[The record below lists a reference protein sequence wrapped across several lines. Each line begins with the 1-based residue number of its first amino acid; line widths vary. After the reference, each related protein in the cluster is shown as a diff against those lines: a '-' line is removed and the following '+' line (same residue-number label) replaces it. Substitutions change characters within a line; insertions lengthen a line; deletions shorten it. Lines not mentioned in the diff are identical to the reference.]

1 MVTATLTG
9 EHATAC
15 PTTSGSWH
23 RVGDVEELDS
33 DLYQRVEAARVARLA
48 TLRPNATP
56 HIVPITFVLL
66 ARLIVTAIDHKPKAT
81 RSLQRL
87 RNIEVNPSVSVLFDQ
102 YDDDWDQLWW
112 VRADG
117 TARTEEPSALPG
129 AFEALVMK
137 YPPYCKH
144 RPRGPLIVVQV
155 QQWASWSPRS

>member
-1 MVTATLTG
+1 MSDGRERACSQIDPSGTVPYLNPGTTRAAHRVAVRSLAATGITAAAPDARRPGQPVVVTATLTG

-66 ARLIVTAIDHKPKAT
+66 AD
-81 RSLQRL
+81 
-87 RNIEVNPSVSVLFDQ
+87 
-102 YDDDWDQLWW
+102 
-112 VRADG
+112 
-117 TARTEEPSALPG
+117 
-129 AFEALVMK
+129 
-137 YPPYCKH
+137 
-144 RPRGPLIVVQV
+144 
-155 QQWASWSPRS
+155 